1 MKPLRTWR
9 VVGGFARKASGQR
22 VTRGGLVFT
31 LAALLVGIAAVISA
45 NNLLFLIVAAMLST
59 LMVSGLVSQLCLA
72 GLELDFRLP
81 EHLSARRRLAARISV
96 RNSKRWMA
104 SFSVHL
110 TGSAGSV
117 LSPVY
122 FPVISGGAT
131 VEETVEVC
139 FQKRGIHRESSFQFS
154 TSFPFAFLERRALVA
169 LPREVLVYPSIE
181 PQPGF
186 DELLALIRGDLEVHQ
201 RGLGRDFHRIRPYQ
215 ALESARHVDW
225 KATAHTGALQVR
237 EFAREQ
243 ERLLEIFLDADAP
256 AAQQAWFEQAVDCC
270 AFLAWRVAERGARL
284 RMRSQEFDLS
294 MPETGDAYTVLR
306 ALALIS
312 PAEGKPPL
320 APGDENNYQIVFS
333 ASHPQRLAES
343 GWSQARILGPQD
355 FPVPAA
361 PQG

>member
-31 LAALLVGIAAVISA
+31 LAALLVGMAAVISA

-72 GLELDFRLP
+72 GLELDFLLP

-122 FPVISGGAT
+122 FPVISAGAT

-154 TSFPFAFLERRALVA
+154 TSFPFGFLERGALVA

-294 MPETGDAYTVLR
+294 MPETGDVYTVLR

-333 ASHPQRLAES
+333 ASDPQFLAES
-343 GWSQARILGPQD
+343 GWGQARILGPQA
-355 FPVPAA
+355 FPRPAA